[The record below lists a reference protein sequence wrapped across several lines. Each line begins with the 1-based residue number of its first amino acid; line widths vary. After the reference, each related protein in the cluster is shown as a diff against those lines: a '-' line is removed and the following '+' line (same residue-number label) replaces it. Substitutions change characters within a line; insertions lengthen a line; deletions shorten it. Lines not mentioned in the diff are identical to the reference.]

1 MDDPV
6 IAATIVV
13 AAMFVLLG
21 SGLWVAISLMG
32 VGLVAMA
39 FFSPA
44 PVGPVFATTVWDA
57 SWNWA
62 LTALPLF
69 IWMGEILFRSRL
81 SEQLFT
87 GLAPWVG
94 WIPGR
99 LLHVNVVGCGIMAAL
114 SGSSSVTCATVGR
127 MSVPELSKLGYHQ
140 GMSIGTLA
148 GSGTLGLLIPPSIMM
163 IVYGIVAEVSIARLF
178 IAGVLPGL
186 MLVLLFMGYVAIWS
200 LFHPKDVPAY
210 TERLS
215 FREKIWR
222 SRLLIPTVILII
234 LVLGSIYGGYATPT
248 EAACIGVLGAL
259 GLTAVSGDLNRRMFV
274 DGLLK
279 AMQTSVMLAFIVAGA
294 SFLAISMGFTGIPKA
309 LAVWVEDLNLS
320 QYALLI
326 ALTFFYIFLGCFLEG
341 ISMMLL
347 TASVVLPMVEAV
359 GIDLLWFG
367 IYIVIVVEMAQITPP
382 IGLNLFILQ
391 AMTGRD
397 ILRITVAALP
407 FFLLMIVGIAILA
420 IFPEIVMFL
429 PKLMIMNR

>member
-1 MDDPV
+1 MDDP
-6 IAATIVV
+6 ITAAVIVV
-13 AAMFVLLG
+13 AVMFVLLG

-39 FFSPA
+39 LFSPA

-57 SWNWA
+57 SWSWA

-99 LLHVNVVGCGIMAAL
+99 LLHVNIVGCGIMAAL

-127 MSVPELSKLGYHQ
+127 MSVPELAKLGYPE

-200 LFHPKDVPAY
+200 LFHPQEVPAY

-309 LAVWVEDLNLS
+309 LAAWVAEFNLS

-347 TASVVLPMVEAV
+347 TASVILPMVEAV

>member
-1 MDDPV
+1 MDQPIV
-6 IAATIVV
+6 AAVIVV
-13 AAMFVLLG
+13 ACMFLLLG
-21 SGLWVAISLMG
+21 SGLWVALSLMG

-39 FFSPA
+39 LFSPA

-81 SEQLFT
+81 SEQLFS
-87 GLAPWVG
+87 GLAPWVA
-94 WIPGR
+94 WLPGR
-99 LLHVNVVGCGIMAAL
+99 LLHVNIVGCGIMAAL

-127 MSVPELSKLGYHQ
+127 MSVPELAKLGYHQ

-186 MLVLLFMGYVAIWS
+186 MLIVIFMGYVTVWS
-200 LFHPKDVPAY
+200 LLNRDQVPAY
-210 TERLS
+210 TERLT
-215 FREKIWR
+215 FREKVWR

-234 LVLGSIYGGYATPT
+234 LVLGSIYGGFATPT
-248 EAACIGVLGAL
+248 EAATVGVLGAL
-259 GLTAVSGDLNRRMFV
+259 GLTAVSGDLNRRVFV
-274 DGLLK
+274 DSLLK

-294 SFLAISMGFTGIPKA
+294 SFLAIAMGFTGIPKA
-309 LAVWVEDLNLS
+309 LAAWVAGFGLS
-320 QYALLI
+320 HYALL
-326 ALTFFYIFLGCFLEG
+326 AVLTVFYIFLGCFLEG

-347 TASVVLPMVEAV
+347 TASVVLPMVDAV

-367 IYIVIVVEMAQITPP
+367 VYIVIVVEMAQITPP

-397 ILRITVAALP
+397 IVRITLAALP
-407 FFLLMIVGIAILA
+407 FFLLMILGVVLLAVFPQIAL
-420 IFPEIVMFL
+420 FL
-429 PKLMIMNR
+429 PELMIMNR

>member
-1 MDDPV
+1 MDQPIV
-6 IAATIVV
+6 AAAIVV
-13 AAMFVLLG
+13 SCMFLLLG
-21 SGLWVAISLMG
+21 SGLWVALSLMG

-39 FFSPA
+39 LFSPA

-81 SEQLFT
+81 SEQLFS
-87 GLAPWVG
+87 GLAPWVA
-94 WIPGR
+94 WLPGR

-127 MSVPELSKLGYHQ
+127 MSVPELSKLGYPQ

-178 IAGVLPGL
+178 IAGVLPGM
-186 MLVLLFMGYVAIWS
+186 MLVLLFMGYVTIWS
-200 LFHPKDVPAY
+200 LFHPNQIPAY
-210 TERLS
+210 AERLS
-215 FREKIWR
+215 FRQKIWR

-234 LVLGSIYGGYATPT
+234 LVLGSIYGGFATPT
-248 EAACIGVLGAL
+248 EAAVVGVLGAL
-259 GLTAVSGDLNRRMFV
+259 GLTTVSGDLSRRVFV
-274 DGLLK
+274 DSLLK

-294 SFLAISMGFTGIPKA
+294 SFLAIAMGFTGIPKA
-309 LAVWVEDLNLS
+309 LAAWVASLGLS
-320 QYALLI
+320 QYALL
-326 ALTFFYIFLGCFLEG
+326 AVLTLFYIFLGCFLEG

-347 TASVVLPMVEAV
+347 TASVVLPMVDAV

-367 IYIVIVVEMAQITPP
+367 VYIVIVVEMAQITPP
-382 IGLNLFILQ
+382 VGLNLFILQ

-397 ILRITVAALP
+397 IVRITMAALP
-407 FFLLMIVGIAILA
+407 FFLLMILGVMLLA
-420 IFPEIVMFL
+420 VFPEIALFL